1 MSRSIEEWQ
10 RLLNRLLSQSVEK
23 YHQLT
28 LVIFLIAT
36 FFISVNVLKET
47 YLSIERHQEK
57 GSEMLLPLGQ

>member
-10 RLLNRLLSQSVEK
+10 RLLNRLLSQSVKK

-36 FFISVNVLKET
+36 FFKSVNVLKET
-47 YLSIERHQEK
+47 YLSIEGHQEK

>member
-10 RLLNRLLSQSVEK
+10 RLLNRLLFQSVEK

-28 LVIFLIAT
+28 LVIFLIVT
-36 FFISVNVLKET
+36 FFKSVNVLKET
-47 YLSIERHQEK
+47 YLSIEGHQEK